1 MNRNPDGLRALGR
14 ALRDLRQQRADV
26 PSQDR
31 LASDSG
37 MDRTH
42 YANIERGAANPTF
55 EKLWEIVA
63 GLGITWES
71 FGRELDK
78 QPRLRQRPITRRDI
92 PSPKRAPK
100 QRK

>member
-1 MNRNPDGLRALGR
+1 MNRNPDGRRALGR
-14 ALRDLRQQRADV
+14 ALYNLRHERSDA

-42 YANIERGAANPTF
+42 YASIERGAANPTF
-55 EKLWEIVA
+55 EKLWGIVA
-63 GLGITWES
+63 GLGISWEA

-78 QPRLRQRPITRRDI
+78 QPRLRRRPITRRDM
-92 PSPKRAPK
+92 PAPKRARK
-100 QRK
+100 QKT